1 MNGILYNMSRTKD
14 DRSEAG
20 ALSVRGYLYVRP
32 VRQLF
37 YFRITEFDDILS
49 DAVIRK
55 KTDKM
60 ILRTAKTAV
69 RFSSNQMK
77 GGGGR
82 MDDVKGPDTPE
93 CFERLVSEY
102 QTQLRRLC
110 CVLLKDVHLA
120 EDAVQ
125 ETFLKAYRSM
135 GEIRKESSERT
146 WLTRI
151 AVNTCRDLL
160 RSRWFRHIDRSVKIE
175 DLPEPEAPADLV
187 DTGLYETIL
196 RLPVKQREVV
206 LLYFYQNMTMQEV
219 SDILQIS
226 VSNVSRRLES
236 ARKTL
241 RKKLEEGGTHE

>member
-1 MNGILYNMSRTKD
+1 
-14 DRSEAG
+14 
-20 ALSVRGYLYVRP
+20 
-32 VRQLF
+32 
-37 YFRITEFDDILS
+37 
-49 DAVIRK
+49 
-55 KTDKM
+55 
-60 ILRTAKTAV
+60 
-69 RFSSNQMK
+69 
-77 GGGGR
+77 

-93 CFERLVSEY
+93 YFGQIVSEY

-135 GEIRKESSERT
+135 SQFRNESCERT

-151 AVNTCRDLL
+151 AVNTCRDMLK
-160 RSRWFRHIDRSVKIE
+160 SRWFRHIDRSVKIE
-175 DLPEPEAPADLV
+175 DLPEPETSADPE
-187 DTGLYETIL
+187 DTGLYETVL
-196 RLPVKQREVV
+196 RLPAKQREVV

-236 ARKTL
+236 ARKAL
-241 RKKLEEGGTHE
+241 RKQLEEDEKHE

>member
-1 MNGILYNMSRTKD
+1 
-14 DRSEAG
+14 
-20 ALSVRGYLYVRP
+20 
-32 VRQLF
+32 
-37 YFRITEFDDILS
+37 
-49 DAVIRK
+49 
-55 KTDKM
+55 
-60 ILRTAKTAV
+60 
-69 RFSSNQMK
+69 
-77 GGGGR
+77 

-93 CFERLVSEY
+93 CFEQIVSEY

-135 GEIRKESSERT
+135 GEFRKESGERT

-151 AVNTCRDLL
+151 AVNTRRDLL
-160 RSRWFRHIDRSVKIE
+160 RSRWFRHIDRSVQIE
-175 DLPEPEAPADLV
+175 DLPEPETPAGPE

-196 RLPVKQREVV
+196 GLTVKQREVV
-206 LLYFYQNMTMQEV
+206 LLYFYQNMTMQEI

-241 RKKLEEGGTHE
+241 RKKLEEGGVHE

>member
-1 MNGILYNMSRTKD
+1 
-14 DRSEAG
+14 
-20 ALSVRGYLYVRP
+20 
-32 VRQLF
+32 
-37 YFRITEFDDILS
+37 
-49 DAVIRK
+49 
-55 KTDKM
+55 
-60 ILRTAKTAV
+60 
-69 RFSSNQMK
+69 
-77 GGGGR
+77 

-93 CFERLVSEY
+93 CFEKLVAEY

-110 CVLLKDVHLA
+110 CVLLKDIHLA

-135 GEIRKESSERT
+135 GEFRNDSSERT

-151 AVNTCRDLL
+151 AVNTCRDLM
-160 RSRWFRHIDRSVKIE
+160 RSRWFRQIDRSVKIE
-175 DLPEPEAPADLV
+175 DLPEPAAPADPE

-206 LLYFYQNMTMQEV
+206 LLYFYQNLTMQEI

-226 VSNVSRRLES
+226 VSNVYRRLES

-241 RKKLEEGGTHE
+241 RKKLEEDGTHE